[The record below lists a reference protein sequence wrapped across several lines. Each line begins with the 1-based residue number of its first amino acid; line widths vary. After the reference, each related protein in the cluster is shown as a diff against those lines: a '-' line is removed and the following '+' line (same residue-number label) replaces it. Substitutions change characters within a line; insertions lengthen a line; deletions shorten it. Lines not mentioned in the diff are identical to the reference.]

1 MAVVRG
7 KAVINNAASMYE
19 HATSHLTRDGTIDD
33 VCNHS
38 RRKFFLVESI
48 ERDRPERVIK
58 TSVKGTCKMHAIR
71 MISPIHAICSVRVR
85 VVFLVAVA
93 AVLTQTMFSHGS
105 GNSFVWSC
113 RTSPHVWWSPMRQA
127 LKSPMR
133 QALKSPMRQALKSP
147 MRQALKSPMR
157 QALKSPMRQALK
169 SPMRQALKSPMRQA
183 LKSPMRRSPQVTDE
197 TSPQVTDETSPQV
210 TDETSPQVT
219 DETSP
224 QVTDEKEPSSHR

>member
-33 VCNHS
+33 GCNHS

-58 TSVKGTCKMHAIR
+58 TSVKGTRKMHAIR

-113 RTSPHVWWSPMRQA
+113 RTSPHVRWSPMRQA

-133 QALKSPMRQALKSP
+133 QALKSPMRQD
-147 MRQALKSPMR
+147 
-157 QALKSPMRQALK
+157 LK

-197 TSPQVTDETSPQV
+197 TSPQVTDETRPQV